1 MPLARVMMLKT
12 DGGNQLMKLLQEVY
26 KLTSNRRRI
35 YFLWKNG
42 LSNNKTDYSKWSKE
56 DIINKFFNGSE
67 EAFKRMELWERTD
80 EYARLMYLLTKERMN
95 SDFFDIYDSI
105 VDKAKAGDERS
116 IKTFLML
123 QKEVKSNLKELNRK
137 PQEIEEDDGLILD

>member
-1 MPLARVMMLKT
+1 
-12 DGGNQLMKLLQEVY
+12 MKLLQEVY

-42 LSNNKTDYSKWSKE
+42 LSNNKTDYGLWSKE

-80 EYARLMYLLTKERMN
+80 EYARLMYILTKERMN

-105 VDKAKAGDERS
+105 VDKAKQGDERS

-123 QKEVKSNLKELNRK
+123 QKEVKNNL
-137 PQEIEEDDGLILD
+137 